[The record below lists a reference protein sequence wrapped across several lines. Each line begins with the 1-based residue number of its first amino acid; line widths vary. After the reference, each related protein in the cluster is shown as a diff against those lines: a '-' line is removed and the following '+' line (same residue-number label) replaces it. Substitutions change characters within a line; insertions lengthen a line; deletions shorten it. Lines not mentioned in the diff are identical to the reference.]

1 MSQIKTFLQDL
12 IDQNKLTCSFAL
24 DQISQENSTLKLNP
38 ETSTV
43 GFIFRHIGE
52 TMNLFGFFFGIP
64 PRVPNTTMG
73 KTDEGLV
80 YDLNESRN
88 YYSIGFEMLES
99 LVQNTPESEWSQL
112 INTPFFGTVSK
123 MRLFSHVLYHNAHHA
138 GQIALTLSKG
148 H

>member
-1 MSQIKTFLQDL
+1 MSQIKTLLQDL

-38 ETSTV
+38 ETSSI

-88 YYSIGFEMLES
+88 YYSTRFELLES
-99 LVQNTPESEWSQL
+99 LV
-112 INTPFFGTVSK
+112 
-123 MRLFSHVLYHNAHHA
+123 
-138 GQIALTLSKG
+138 
-148 H
+148 

>member
-1 MSQIKTFLQDL
+1 
-12 IDQNKLTCSFAL
+12 
-24 DQISQENSTLKLNP
+24 
-38 ETSTV
+38 
-43 GFIFRHIGE
+43 
-52 TMNLFGFFFGIP
+52 MNLFGFFFGIP

-88 YYSIGFEMLES
+88 YYSMGFEMLES

-112 INTPFFGTVSK
+112 IDTPFFGTGSK
-123 MRLFSHVLYHNAHHA
+123 MKLFSHVLYHNAHHA